1 MSRGGIMVEL
11 IKEILS
17 VKSIRQLTSNFTLKS
32 YQKRYLSAAG
42 SLNRPA
48 AFHIQPELA
57 ADVITN

>member
-1 MSRGGIMVEL
+1 MVEL